1 MKRLNNYQ
9 KMIKYLV
16 KDIYRKDFKEDIE
29 QELSLYLLNLLDN
42 CSLKSVKNIDGY
54 IYTCLKNKR
63 NKLCSLK
70 KYNTMLTINA
80 DDFASV
86 EDNYTTEEF
95 IFLKDKL
102 DEFLTYALTAED
114 EKLIRIYYLEQM
126 TMVEISK
133 IYGISYQEISKRIR
147 KIVTI
152 LRKKFNDFYNK

>member
-9 KMIKYLV
+9 KVIKYLV

-29 QELSLYLLNLLDN
+29 QELSIYLLNLLDN
-42 CSLKSVKNIDGY
+42 SYLESVENVKGY
-54 IYTCLKNKR
+54 IYTCLKNRR
-63 NKLCSLK
+63 NRLCSLK
-70 KYNTMLTINA
+70 KYTAMLTINA

-133 IYGISYQEISKRIR
+133 IYGISYQAVSKIIR
-147 KIVTI
+147 KIMAI
-152 LRKKFNDFYNK
+152 LRGKFNDFYSK